1 MLFGLWELGTL
12 TAHDCYFHPNTGT
25 SWLDSDVL
33 FLKLALERG
42 MTIAAVAGF
51 PGRDEDEVQEK
62 AEELRRRP

>member
-1 MLFGLWELGTL
+1 MGATPN
-12 TAHDCYFHPNTGT
+12 PNTGT

-51 PGRDEDEVQEK
+51 LGRDEDEVRGK